1 MRTELIEHL
10 HILPT
15 LHAQTTSLAL
25 HDYEQNPG
33 ALLDDETK
41 STDEQMRLLLSW
53 RAVLSGSSRC
63 EAGAGQW

>member
-1 MRTELIEHL
+1 MQIELFEHP
-10 HILPT
+10 HITP
-15 LHAQTTSLAL
+15 SLAL

-33 ALLDDETK
+33 ALPDDETE

-53 RAVLSGSSRC
+53 RAVLGGLIHC